1 MISSSEAKANS
12 VTYTQKGMNW
22 FDRHRVKR
30 LIKKIDKLINKASDV
45 NLTHCK
51 FTRYVDDYI
60 SLLSSETVG
69 YYMMNIATMYETK
82 GLNVD
87 LKHKEQKH
95 SDGSSMT
102 LYELSLDWS
111 DTEFE
116 ELISKY
122 K

>member
-1 MISSSEAKANS
+1 MDSNTDLIADQEA
-12 VTYTQKGMNW
+12 
-22 FDRHRVKR
+22 
-30 LIKKIDKLINKASDV
+30 
-45 NLTHCK
+45 
-51 FTRYVDDYI
+51 
-60 SLLSSETVG
+60 
-69 YYMMNIATMYETK
+69 NIATMYETK
-82 GLNVD
+82 GFNIG